1 MRRATQDVNWVR
13 SEENGPIIGISLGYD
28 RVAEHEFGIGR
39 FERAFGIG
47 KIPTPD
53 EVFEAAEVT
62 DEILSGAGVKK
73 GHSLGFES
81 RLMSSTPS
89 AVYVLWHEDGKDAYL
104 QVGDGVQWS
113 VNHAAQKGADILLYN
128 ARDELTASTRDGSL
142 TNEALKASGYLS
154 LSSMKD
160 IPYFKELS
168 PSLYADL
175 PNPKTGNVEFRKV
188 GKSRA
193 DRALWLENTSGIR
206 TAWSEG
212 DFAVHARGEESVNAL
227 RDIRNGLI
235 QGNMTLGIRSKQNPF
250 SGSGLVILHYDRIPM
265 EWKAEAL
272 RMDLEHR
279 NLQLACER
287 TGVKEALRKAGLG
300 NSFLE
305 PKWRHWGDFDGIEGM
320 QQYATEME
328 KLVFWL
334 NPSWDYR
341 SPQAQALAKAAKAG
355 WYNAWEIIDWAE
367 GRPSVVTNDVRG
379 LNEANARL
387 RERMD
392 PEGVQASKDALVEAG
407 FDQKK
412 ALQEEAIYSLT
423 PMLDE
428 EGRSIAYVTMKK
440 DLQHGWYS
448 GMELAAWQRGDFEPL
463 VTQRE
468 NRNEIRQREDITF
481 PYPAPKM

>member
-1 MRRATQDVNWVR
+1 
-13 SEENGPIIGISLGYD
+13 
-28 RVAEHEFGIGR
+28 
-39 FERAFGIG
+39 
-47 KIPTPD
+47 
-53 EVFEAAEVT
+53 
-62 DEILSGAGVKK
+62 
-73 GHSLGFES
+73 
-81 RLMSSTPS
+81 
-89 AVYVLWHEDGKDAYL
+89 
-104 QVGDGVQWS
+104 
-113 VNHAAQKGADILLYN
+113 
-128 ARDELTASTRDGSL
+128 
-142 TNEALKASGYLS
+142 
-154 LSSMKD
+154 
-160 IPYFKELS
+160 
-168 PSLYADL
+168 
-175 PNPKTGNVEFRKV
+175 
-188 GKSRA
+188 
-193 DRALWLENTSGIR
+193 
-206 TAWSEG
+206 
-212 DFAVHARGEESVNAL
+212 
-227 RDIRNGLI
+227 
-235 QGNMTLGIRSKQNPF
+235 
-250 SGSGLVILHYDRIPM
+250 
-265 EWKAEAL
+265 
-272 RMDLEHR
+272 
-279 NLQLACER
+279 
-287 TGVKEALRKAGLG
+287 
-300 NSFLE
+300 
-305 PKWRHWGDFDGIEGM
+305 
-320 QQYATEME
+320 
-328 KLVFWL
+328 LVFWL